1 MGESK
6 ERREIRER
14 EVGRKEKEKLG
25 SRYLPVEDQ
34 RTMKN
39 E

>member
-14 EVGRKEKEKLG
+14 EVGRKEKEK
-25 SRYLPVEDQ
+25 
-34 RTMKN
+34 KN
-39 E
+39 TFFKVTFSFV